1 MDRTVRIA
9 IIVACIAVTVAAIG
23 SVVTTV
29 VVTRSLQER
38 PTEESAKTADTTP
51 TDSKEAAS
59 GRSKVEEAC
68 EEAQLKLLQ
77 GEVTDPGERVNLV
90 ADVNRY
96 CEERTESPSP
106 RSYRTGRMRPAGYGF
121 PRRRL
126 LGSSLK

>member
-9 IIVACIAVTVAAIG
+9 IIVACTAVTLAAIG
-23 SVVTTV
+23 SVLTTV
-29 VVTRSLQER
+29 VVARSLQER
-38 PTEESAKTADTTP
+38 PTEEPAKTADATP

-68 EEAQLKLLQ
+68 EEAQLELLR

-96 CEERTESPSP
+96 CEERTESP
-106 RSYRTGRMRPAGYGF
+106 
-121 PRRRL
+121 
-126 LGSSLK
+126 

>member
-38 PTEESAKTADTTP
+38 PTEESSKTADTTP
-51 TDSKEAAS
+51 TDSKEAAR

-96 CEERTESPSP
+96 CEERPESP
-106 RSYRTGRMRPAGYGF
+106 
-121 PRRRL
+121 
-126 LGSSLK
+126 

>member
-9 IIVACIAVTVAAIG
+9 IVVACIAVTVAAIG
-23 SVVTTV
+23 SMLTTV
-29 VVTRSLQER
+29 VVVTRDLQER
-38 PTEESAKTADTTP
+38 PTEESAKTEGATP

-59 GRSKVEEAC
+59 RRSRVEEAC

-96 CEERTESPSP
+96 CEERTESP
-106 RSYRTGRMRPAGYGF
+106 
-121 PRRRL
+121 
-126 LGSSLK
+126 

>member
-9 IIVACIAVTVAAIG
+9 IIVACTAVTLAAIG
-23 SVVTTV
+23 SVLTTV
-29 VVTRSLQER
+29 VVARSLQER
-38 PTEESAKTADTTP
+38 PTEEPAKTADATP

-59 GRSKVEEAC
+59 GRSAEVEEAC

-96 CEERTESPSP
+96 CEERTESP
-106 RSYRTGRMRPAGYGF
+106 
-121 PRRRL
+121 
-126 LGSSLK
+126 